1 MRLKDKI
8 ALVTGAGGDIGA
20 ATAKRFAEEGAT
32 VILSDIKPE
41 GSENVLQEI
50 VAKGG
55 KKGSII
61 LADVTKEEDIVNL
74 FKQIKE
80 NYKRLD
86 ILANIAGGDFENNV
100 AFEDITYERMSYN
113 IDVNLKSTILCCRE
127 AAKIMMEQQYG
138 RIVNM
143 SSLTYR
149 GSSMQFTYAAS
160 KGGIYTATRSAAM
173 ALGMYNITVNA
184 LAPALIEVGI
194 IKNTLGP
201 EMWEALR
208 DDCASRYP
216 MGRVGQPIDAANLAL
231 FLASDEASFIT
242 GQVIELSG
250 GARL

>member
-32 VILSDIKPE
+32 VILSDITPE
-41 GSENVLQEI
+41 GSEKVLQEI

-61 LADVTKEEDIVNL
+61 LADVIKEEDIVNL
-74 FKQIKE
+74 FNQIKRD
-80 NYKRLD
+80 YKRLD

-100 AFEDITYERMSYN
+100 AFEDITYEKMSYN

-127 AAKIMMEQQYG
+127 AAKMMMEQQYG

-216 MGRVGQPIDAANLAL
+216 LGRVGQPIDAANLAL

>member
-8 ALVTGAGGDIGA
+8 ALVTGAGGDIGS

-32 VILSDIKPE
+32 VILSDIKADGCE
-41 GSENVLQEI
+41 KVLQEI
-50 VAKGG
+50 VGKGG

-61 LADVTKEEDIVNL
+61 LADVTKEEDIVNM
-74 FKQIKE
+74 FNRIKQD
-80 NYKRLD
+80 YGRLD
-86 ILANIAGGDFENNV
+86 ILAAIAGGDFENNV
-100 AFEDITYERMSYN
+100 AFEDITSEKMSYN

-138 RIVNM
+138 KIINM

-160 KGGIYTATRSAAM
+160 KGGIFAFTRSAAM

-216 MGRVGQPIDAANLAL
+216 MGRVGQPIDAANLVL

>member
-41 GSENVLQEI
+41 GSEKVLQEI

-55 KKGSII
+55 KRGSII
-61 LADVTKEEDIVNL
+61 LADVTKEEDIVSMFN
-74 FKQIKE
+74 QIKKDY
-80 NYKRLD
+80 NRLD

-100 AFEDITYERMSYN
+100 AFEDITYEKMSYN

-184 LAPALIEVGI
+184 LAPALIEVSL
-194 IKNTLGP
+194 IKNTIGA

-216 MGRVGQPIDAANLAL
+216 LGRVGQPIDAANLAL

>member
-32 VILSDIKPE
+32 VILSDINPE
-41 GSENVLQEI
+41 GSEKVLQEI

-61 LADVTKEEDIVNL
+61 LADVIKEEDIVNL
-74 FKQIKE
+74 FNQIKRD
-80 NYKRLD
+80 YKRLD

-100 AFEDITYERMSYN
+100 AFEDITYEKMSYN

-127 AAKIMMEQQYG
+127 AAKMMMEQQYG

-149 GSSMQFTYAAS
+149 GSSMQFTYAAA
-160 KGGIYTATRSAAM
+160 KGGIFTLTRSAAM

-216 MGRVGQPIDAANLAL
+216 VGRVGQPIDAANLAL

>member
-32 VILSDIKPE
+32 VILSDITPE
-41 GSENVLQEI
+41 GSEKVLQEI

-61 LADVTKEEDIVNL
+61 LADVIKEEDIVNL
-74 FKQIKE
+74 FNQIKRD
-80 NYKRLD
+80 YKRLD

-100 AFEDITYERMSYN
+100 AFEDITYEKMSYN

-127 AAKIMMEQQYG
+127 AAKMMMEQQYG

-194 IKNTLGP
+194 IKNTLGA

-216 MGRVGQPIDAANLAL
+216 LGRVGQPIDAANLAL

>member
-20 ATAKRFAEEGAT
+20 ATARRFAEEGAT

-41 GSENVLQEI
+41 GAEKVLQEI
-50 VAKGG
+50 VAHGG
-55 KKGSII
+55 TKGSII
-61 LADVTKEEDIVNL
+61 LADVTKEQDIINL
-74 FKQIKE
+74 FHQIKDT
-80 NYKRLD
+80 YPRLD
-86 ILANIAGGDFENNV
+86 IAANIAGGDFENNV

-127 AAKIMMEQQYG
+127 EAKIMMEQQYG

-160 KGGIYTATRSAAM
+160 KGGIFSFTRSAAM

-184 LAPALIEVGI
+184 LAPALIEVGV
-194 IKNTLGP
+194 IKDTLGP
-201 EMWEALR
+201 DLWEALR

-216 MGRVGQPIDAANLAL
+216 LGRVGQPIDAANLAL